1 MEQHGDN
8 WNASVRWDVAIKQQ
22 TVRKSTNNERY
33 EAKTVTLDGAWA
45 RTSDQGG
52 VMGGS
57 WGETDSEGDDESGYG
72 EGPPRRGERGDARAE
87 TRQRGEL

>member
-1 MEQHGDN
+1 M
-8 WNASVRWDVAIKQQ
+8 
-22 TVRKSTNNERY
+22 
-33 EAKTVTLDGAWA
+33 
-45 RTSDQGG
+45 SDQGG